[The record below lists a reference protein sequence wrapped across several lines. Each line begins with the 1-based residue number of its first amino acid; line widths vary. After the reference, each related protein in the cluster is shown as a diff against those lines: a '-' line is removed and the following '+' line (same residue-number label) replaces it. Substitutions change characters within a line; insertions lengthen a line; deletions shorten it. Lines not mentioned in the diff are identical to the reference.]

1 MDPNTE
7 LREFLASRRA
17 RVRPEDAGLPAFG
30 THRRVEGLRR
40 EEVALLAGISV
51 EYYTRM
57 ERGRVGSVSDE
68 VLLGIARALL
78 LDDIETDHL
87 RRLVH
92 AAGARRRPG
101 IRTPATTAAAPAP
114 LSDTVRR
121 MLDMLPAPAFV
132 RNGRFDVL
140 AANAMGRAL
149 YSPVIESMGT
159 PNTARFAFL
168 VPTAQQFFVDF
179 PAAQRDVVAFLHAEA
194 GRDPFSK
201 ELQDLVGE
209 LSLRSD
215 RFRELWAQQDVK
227 LHRAGTKH
235 LRHPLVGEMVLDYE
249 AFEIPASP
257 GLRLNVYTAAPGTSA
272 ADALAVLGSWAA
284 SAGADVEAGA
294 GDADARAR
302 ERPGD
307 RTGTGDRADGQR
319 AEAPADGAPRGVRRT
334 T

>member
-1 MDPNTE
+1 MDPITE

-30 THRRVEGLRR
+30 THRRVAGLRR

-78 LDDIETDHL
+78 LDDTETDHL

-92 AAGARRRPG
+92 AAGARRRPEG
-101 IRTPATTAAAPAP
+101 RTPSKAAAAPAP
-114 LSDTVRR
+114 PRLSDTVRR

-132 RNGRFDVL
+132 RNGRFDVV

-149 YSPVIESMGT
+149 YSPVIESMSA

-209 LSLRSD
+209 LSMRSD

-257 GLRLNVYTAAPGTSA
+257 GLRLNVYTAAPGSSA

-284 SAGADVEAGA
+284 STEADDHGADGDSAQSAAGQQ
-294 GDADARAR
+294 DADAPA
-302 ERPGD
+302 GD
-307 RTGTGDRADGQR
+307 PSRGT
-319 AEAPADGAPRGVRRT
+319 RRRS
-334 T
+334 

>member
-1 MDPNTE
+1 MDPITE

-78 LDDIETDHL
+78 LDDTETDHL

-92 AAGARRRPG
+92 AAGARRRPEG
-101 IRTPATTAAAPAP
+101 RTPSKATAAPAP
-114 LSDTVRR
+114 PRLSDTVRR

-132 RNGRFDVL
+132 RNGRFDVV

-149 YSPVIESMGT
+149 YSPVIESMSA

-209 LSLRSD
+209 LSMRSD

-257 GLRLNVYTAAPGTSA
+257 GLRLNVYTAAPGSSA

-284 SAGADVEAGA
+284 STEADDHGARGDSAQSAAGQR
-294 GDADARAR
+294 DADAPA
-302 ERPGD
+302 GD
-307 RTGTGDRADGQR
+307 
-319 AEAPADGAPRGVRRT
+319 PPRGTRRRS
-334 T
+334 

>member
-1 MDPNTE
+1 MDPITE

-30 THRRVEGLRR
+30 SHRRVEGLRR

-57 ERGRVGSVSDE
+57 ERGRVGSVSEE
-68 VLLGIARALL
+68 VLHGIARALL
-78 LDDIETDHL
+78 LDDIESDHL
-87 RRLVH
+87 RRLVR
-92 AAGARRRPG
+92 AAGSRRRPEG
-101 IRTPATTAAAPAP
+101 RSPLPSGAA
-114 LSDTVRR
+114 SVRVSETVHR
-121 MLDMLPAPAFV
+121 MLDVLPAPAFV

-149 YSPVIESMGT
+149 YSPVIESMSE

-168 VPTAQQFFVDF
+168 VPSAQQFFVDF
-179 PAAQRDVVAFLHAEA
+179 PGAQRDVVAFLHAEA

-201 ELQDLVGE
+201 DLQDLVGE
-209 LSLRSD
+209 LSTRSD
-215 RFRELWAQQDVK
+215 RFRELWAEQDVK

-257 GLRLNVYTAAPGTSA
+257 GLRLNVYTAAPGSSA

-284 SAGADVEAGA
+284 S
-294 GDADARAR
+294 
-302 ERPGD
+302 
-307 RTGTGDRADGQR
+307 GTDEADGQDAAS
-319 AEAPADGAPRGVRRT
+319 AEEPSADAPSRSLRRES
-334 T
+334 

>member
-1 MDPNTE
+1 MDPITE

-92 AAGARRRPG
+92 AAGARRRPEG
-101 IRTPATTAAAPAP
+101 RTPSKAAAAVPAR

-132 RNGRFDVL
+132 RNGRFDVI

-149 YSPVIESMGT
+149 YSPVIESMSA

-179 PAAQRDVVAFLHAEA
+179 PGAQRDVVAFLHAEA

-209 LSLRSD
+209 LSMRSD

-257 GLRLNVYTAAPGTSA
+257 GLRLNVYTAAPGSSA

-284 SAGADVEAGA
+284 STEADDHGTDGDSAQSAAGQQ
-294 GDADARAR
+294 DADAPA
-302 ERPGD
+302 GD
-307 RTGTGDRADGQR
+307 PSRGTR
-319 AEAPADGAPRGVRRT
+319 RGS
-334 T
+334 

>member
-1 MDPNTE
+1 MDPITE

-30 THRRVEGLRR
+30 SHRRVEGLRR

-57 ERGRVGSVSDE
+57 ERGRVGSVSEE
-68 VLLGIARALL
+68 VLRGIARALL
-78 LDDIETDHL
+78 LDDIESEHL
-87 RRLVH
+87 GRLVR
-92 AAGARRRPG
+92 AAGARRGPAARSPRPVG
-101 IRTPATTAAAPAP
+101 AAPSGV
-114 LSDTVRR
+114 SDTVHR

-149 YSPVIESMGT
+149 YSPVIESMSE

-168 VPTAQQFFVDF
+168 VPSAQQFFVDF
-179 PAAQRDVVAFLHAEA
+179 PGAQRDVVAFLHAEA

-201 ELQDLVGE
+201 DLQDLVGE
-209 LSLRSD
+209 LSTRSD
-215 RFRELWAQQDVK
+215 RFRELWAEQDVK

-235 LRHPLVGEMVLDYE
+235 LRHLLVGEMVLDYE
-249 AFEIPASP
+249 AFEISASP
-257 GLRLNVYTAAPGTSA
+257 GLRLNVYTAAPGSSA

-284 SAGADVEAGA
+284 S
-294 GDADARAR
+294 
-302 ERPGD
+302 
-307 RTGTGDRADGQR
+307 T
-319 AEAPADGAPRGVRRT
+319 ADGADGADGRDAASDEDPSADASPRSLRRES
-334 T
+334 